1 MRRVTGKKRRSGGDQ
16 ERLEMILDDV
26 NAELTKAV
34 NRMTMLWVFA
44 KAREQQTIDEASGD
58 MSIVAL
64 KYLTDDVDISG
75 SLRRTTRRTRPTG
88 FGLPWGRPVPG
99 SALVRMP
106 GVEKGFVKNVLSK
119 LTFDTLFTERAVIRT
134 VVGVRA
140 LCIDLLKSHPTVQL
154 LPVNLPY
161 KPCSLEAFKEWQ
173 KAAIEKTAAKVVDC
187 FTGKVVKMIRGN
199 LEVVGK
205 GWFNIDETSLE
216 VYNYSKLKK
225 FIVVMRLMLQDCL
238 RDLAINT
245 AELYVRYIK
254 RHVPREVRIENLH
267 TVINE
272 WKEGTVRSDGS
283 DAPRALFT
291 IEIKRIE
298 KKGEESRRSSA
309 AHATNRLLRKRSSG
323 EVSTRAAS
331 AAGAANARRA
341 SHTPEY
347 EFAYATNPAMYVQAV
362 AGETLLT
369 ALRAIND
376 VPHIEKATVPQLF
389 KSVVYRQKL
398 ATLSLDDDL
407 VVRAKE
413 ELEEELAG

>member
-1 MRRVTGKKRRSGGDQ
+1 MSFEKGSDVDRGSWLSLEYFDNTEYDERAPEEWIALGYIEAQRQKEHFGAKGEDVSDLPDFLALEALGLCDEGSWKQCYVVTYDSMKERFGVTFVEGDEEVIWLSKLRVMFVGAESPARHARRVADAVALRRATEAKVRYTTCLDCMPKSGEGRMGGNQVLRIMRRVTGKKRRSGGDQ

-44 KAREQQTIDEASGD
+44 KARERQTIDEARGD

-99 SALVRMP
+99 SALVLMP

-199 LEVVGK
+199 LEIVGK
-205 GWFNIDETSLE
+205 GWFNIDETSL
-216 VYNYSKLKK
+216 
-225 FIVVMRLMLQDCL
+225 
-238 RDLAINT
+238 
-245 AELYVRYIK
+245 
-254 RHVPREVRIENLH
+254 
-267 TVINE
+267 
-272 WKEGTVRSDGS
+272 VRS
-283 DAPRALFT
+283 
-291 IEIKRIE
+291 
-298 KKGEESRRSSA
+298 
-309 AHATNRLLRKRSSG
+309 NM
-323 EVSTRAAS
+323 V
-331 AAGAANARRA
+331 N
-341 SHTPEY
+341 
-347 EFAYATNPAMYVQAV
+347 V
-362 AGETLLT
+362 
-369 ALRAIND
+369 D
-376 VPHIEKATVPQLF
+376 VDRV
-389 KSVVYRQKL
+389 
-398 ATLSLDDDL
+398 LSL
-407 VVRAKE
+407 
-413 ELEEELAG
+413 GGI